1 MFLFVYLRK
10 EQNIENYEE
19 ELSERERRNP
29 EPKYKAT
36 NFREEQLHTILS
48 SFTFFERV
56 VLVVKNSIFSNLP
69 HG

>member
-36 NFREEQLHTILS
+36 NFSETIFS